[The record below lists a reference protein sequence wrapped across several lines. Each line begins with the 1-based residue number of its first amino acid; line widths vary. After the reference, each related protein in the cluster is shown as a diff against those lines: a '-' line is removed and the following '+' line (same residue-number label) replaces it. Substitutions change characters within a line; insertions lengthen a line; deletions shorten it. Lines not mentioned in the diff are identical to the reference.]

1 MKKSVMRPLRETR
14 KLCLRN
20 TRRNVNLNFQIGR
33 SVSFLSFMKKNIK
46 SDWLR
51 KAFALLAGLALAVAP
66 GRAADPAPAAANAPA
81 DNLSGQVVD
90 TINTAGYTYVQVDTG
105 GRKIWAATPT
115 FTVTKGDRVTVFGG
129 LPMANYHSKSLNR
142 DFDVVYFTGKIT
154 VDSGATATAGSGAG
168 AGAAPVLPPGHP
180 ALPGQASPALPP
192 NHPSLTG
199 AAAAPAKVDL
209 TGIKKAAGGK
219 TIKEI
224 FAASTK
230 LAGHPV
236 TVRGKVVKYNA
247 MILGKN
253 WLHIQDGSG
262 SAEKNNQDLTVTTTT
277 PAKLGDTVLV
287 TGNVSTNKDFG
298 AGYKYSVILDDAQ
311 VRVE

>member
-1 MKKSVMRPLRETR
+1 MT
-14 KLCLRN
+14 
-20 TRRNVNLNFQIGR
+20 
-33 SVSFLSFMKKNIK
+33 KNIK
-46 SDWLR
+46 SDWSR
-51 KAFALLAGLALAVAP
+51 KPLALLAGLVLSVSL
-66 GRAADPAPAAANAPA
+66 GRAADPAPAAAPAP
-81 DNLSGQVVD
+81 DGNISGKVVD
-90 TINTAGYTYVQVDTG
+90 TVTTAGYTYVQVDNG
-105 GRKIWAATPT
+105 SRKIWAATT
-115 FTVTKGDRVTVFGG
+115 SFTVTNGDRVTVFGG
-129 LPMANYHSKSLNR
+129 MPMANYHSKSLNR

-154 VDSGATATAGSGAG
+154 VDSGGAPGAG
-168 AGAAPVLPPGHP
+168 TAPVLPPGHP

-192 NHPSLTG
+192 NHPPLTG
-199 AAAAPAKVDL
+199 LAAPPAKVDL
-209 TGIKKAAGGK
+209 SGIKKAAGGK

-224 FAASTK
+224 FAASAK

-287 TGNVSTNKDFG
+287 SGNVSTNKDFG
-298 AGYKYSVILDDAQ
+298 AGYKYTVILDNAQ
-311 VRVE
+311 VTVE